1 MVVILMGVAGSG
13 KTTVGRRLA
22 DELGWPFCEGDDL
35 HPAANVAKMA
45 RGEPLTDEDRR
56 PWLEALRARIAATL
70 DAGSNLV
77 VACSALKAAYRR
89 TLAVAGAG
97 PARVRFVYLAL
108 DPAVAAERV
117 ARRQGHFMK
126 ASMVGSQFA
135 ALETPAPEEALTVD
149 AAAPLDA
156 LVARIRAGLSAAP
169 LPPDLVGRDGH

>member
-13 KTTVGRRLA
+13 KTTVGHRLA
-22 DELGWPFCEGDDL
+22 EELGWPFCEGDDL

-70 DAGSNLV
+70 DGGGDLV

-89 TLAVAGAG
+89 TLAVDA
-97 PARVRFVYLAL
+97 ARVRFVYLAL
-108 DPAVAAERV
+108 DPAVAALRV

-126 ASMVGSQFA
+126 ASMVDSQFA
-135 ALETPAPEEALTVD
+135 ALETPTPAEALTVD

-156 LVARIRAGLSAAP
+156 VVARIRAGLSAAP
-169 LPPDLVGRDGH
+169 LPPDLVGRDGD

>member
-1 MVVILMGVAGSG
+1 MGVAGSG

-35 HPAANVAKMA
+35 HPPANVAKMA

-56 PWLEALRARIAATL
+56 PWLEALRARIAAAL
-70 DAGSNLV
+70 DAGGDLV
-77 VACSALKAAYRR
+77 VACSALKSAYRR
-89 TLAVAGAG
+89 TLAVDA
-97 PARVRFVYLAL
+97 ARVRFVYLAL
-108 DPAVAAERV
+108 DPAVAALRV

-135 ALETPAPEEALTVD
+135 ALEAPSPEEALTVD

-156 LVARIRAGLSAAP
+156 LVARIRAGLPSAAP
-169 LPPDLVGRDGH
+169 LPPDLVGRDGD